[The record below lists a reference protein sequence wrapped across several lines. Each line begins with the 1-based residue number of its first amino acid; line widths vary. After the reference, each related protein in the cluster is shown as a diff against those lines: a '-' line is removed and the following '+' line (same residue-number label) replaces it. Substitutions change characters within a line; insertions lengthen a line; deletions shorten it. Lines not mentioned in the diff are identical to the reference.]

1 MKLGDMRVAHPAV
14 PPLFSLL
21 FLLLFFLFAISEGIY
36 SPNHLCMGAPFMRA
50 FAFAHERVGL
60 PQQPRGSI
68 SPMMKWYSPRNRG
81 DPIPLMTS
89 AQHKYLAAKRRDHD
103 DKTGHERGTPMSYHL
118 KPAGFSA

>member
-50 FAFAHERVGL
+50 FAFAHERAEL
-60 PQQPRGSI
+60 RKSL
-68 SPMMKWYSPRNRG
+68 KWS
-81 DPIPLMTS
+81 DP
-89 AQHKYLAAKRRDHD
+89 AHD
-103 DKTGHERGTPMSYHL
+103 DETVMNGAPDVRRGL
-118 KPAGFSA
+118 D